1 MKKFSFVLIV
11 AFAISCSPTLPTYDV
26 KFSGNT
32 IDVPVSGFVNSTFN
46 VVSDQTNP
54 FDILLVKD
62 SPGAYHAVYLEC
74 TNDHKNLD
82 PTPSAI
88 VCPVCNSTYGFDGTV
103 KKGPA
108 ETNLMRF
115 NTELNP
121 DQTLVRIN
129 IESLNR

>member
-1 MKKFSFVLIV
+1 MKRVIIALITVLG
-11 AFAISCSPTLPTYDV
+11 SCSPTLPTYEV
-26 KFSGNT
+26 KFSGNS
-32 IDVPVSGFVNSTFN
+32 IDVPVAGFVNSTFN
-46 VVSDQTNP
+46 VVSDKTSP

-74 TNDHKNLD
+74 TNDHKPLD

-88 VCPVCNSTYGFDGTV
+88 VCPVCASSYGFDGTV
-103 KKGPA
+103 KNGPA
-108 ETNLMRF
+108 ETSLRRF